1 MTMVMVMMV
10 CLTAANV
17 ARGQPK
23 PGCSGSCGNL
33 TNIPYPFGT
42 SLDCSFDETFV
53 ISCNDTTYQNG
64 GHHKQAYFPNSFIP
78 ITNISLRDH
87 ELRVS
92 GPIARDCYYAD
103 NEEYDRH
110 AEVVM
115 RTNSKFPVSSKRN
128 MLVAVGCEAIG
139 AIESP
144 INYDALLNNA
154 NLSSSSVGRM
164 RAGCLSLCSQVEEVK
179 NGTCSGAGCCQISI
193 ADGVI
198 DYSLM
203 AENLF
208 NHSDFNPCDYSF
220 VVEVGAYSFSSL
232 DLVDLQKRESFPV
245 VLDWAVGNYQSC
257 EQVNDS
263 STACQSRH
271 SECYNSTNGPGYRC
285 KCLEG
290 FQGNPYLVD
299 GCQDIN
305 ECEIRNLCVSQA
317 TCHNNV
323 GGVECRCPKGYI
335 GDGLTSGKGC
345 ILKDDK
351 YLRFAIPMGGLWIYW
366 GLKRRRFMKLKEKF
380 FRQNGGLLLQ
390 QQLSDHKG
398 SIEMIKI
405 FTAEELKRATKNYDE
420 SMVLGQGSF
429 GTVYKGT
436 LLDNK
441 VVAIK
446 KSKVCDKNQIETF
459 INEMIVLSRVNHR
472 NVVKLLGCCLE
483 TEVPLL
489 VYEFITNGTL
499 YSHIHDRSQD
509 SCSALSWQLR
519 LKIATEIAGALAY
532 LHSETCIPIIH
543 RDVKTANILLDEDY
557 IAKMS
562 DFGTSRLIPVDETQ
576 LTTLVRGTFGYLD
589 PEYSQSSQLT
599 EKSDVYSFGV
609 VLVELL
615 TAKQVISFA
624 RPERERNLAVYFVSQ
639 MNADRL
645 LEILDDQVPLN
656 EEIIEQLRE
665 VADLASKC
673 LRMRGEERPAMKDV
687 TAELE
692 RIMNNLVN

>member
-1 MTMVMVMMV
+1 
-10 CLTAANV
+10 
-17 ARGQPK
+17 
-23 PGCSGSCGNL
+23 
-33 TNIPYPFGT
+33 
-42 SLDCSFDETFV
+42 
-53 ISCNDTTYQNG
+53 
-64 GHHKQAYFPNSFIP
+64 
-78 ITNISLRDH
+78 
-87 ELRVS
+87 
-92 GPIARDCYYAD
+92 
-103 NEEYDRH
+103 
-110 AEVVM
+110 
-115 RTNSKFPVSSKRN
+115 
-128 MLVAVGCEAIG
+128 
-139 AIESP
+139 
-144 INYDALLNNA
+144 
-154 NLSSSSVGRM
+154 
-164 RAGCLSLCSQVEEVK
+164 
-179 NGTCSGAGCCQISI
+179 
-193 ADGVI
+193 
-198 DYSLM
+198 
-203 AENLF
+203 
-208 NHSDFNPCDYSF
+208 
-220 VVEVGAYSFSSL
+220 
-232 DLVDLQKRESFPV
+232 
-245 VLDWAVGNYQSC
+245 
-257 EQVNDS
+257 
-263 STACQSRH
+263 
-271 SECYNSTNGPGYRC
+271 
-285 KCLEG
+285 
-290 FQGNPYLVD
+290 
-299 GCQDIN
+299 
-305 ECEIRNLCVSQA
+305 
-317 TCHNNV
+317 
-323 GGVECRCPKGYI
+323 
-335 GDGLTSGKGC
+335 
-345 ILKDDK
+345 
-351 YLRFAIPMGGLWIYW
+351 
-366 GLKRRRFMKLKEKF
+366 MKLKEKF

-509 SCSALSWQLR
+509 SCSALSWQMR

-624 RPERERNLAVYFVSQ
+624 RPERERNLAIYFVSQ